1 MCPSY
6 VENGLEESYLN
17 FDSDF
22 ESGNLD
28 FVIRRSPEEYDLFL
42 RIDSNTKGH
51 SQWYFFG
58 LTLKGLFS
66 SQPHKPQKI
75 RLNIMNLSKHA
86 SLYKQ
91 GMKPYQ
97 FSQGG
102 SKWLQD
108 PGMECSQQLVGLNY
122 FNRRYDL
129 DLIVNR
135 KYCLLS
141 FQVTL
146 VPDQKLHLAYCEPY
160 SYSMLLD
167 DLQFLQETHCSL

>member
-1 MCPSY
+1 MSPSY
-6 VENGLEESYLN
+6 VEESLDNSYLS

-28 FVIRRSPEEYDLFL
+28 FVIKRSPEEYDLFL

-58 LTLKGLFS
+58 VTLKGLFS
-66 SQPHKPQKI
+66 SQSNKPQKI

-97 FSQGG
+97 
-102 SKWLQD
+102 
-108 PGMECSQQLVGLNY
+108 Y
-122 FNRRYDL
+122 
-129 DLIVNR
+129 
-135 KYCLLS
+135 
-141 FQVTL
+141 T
-146 VPDQKLHLAYCEPY
+146 
-160 SYSMLLD
+160 
-167 DLQFLQETHCSL
+167 